1 MTIQQDNRDET
12 MNPLTAVDGITFE
25 RDGSRLTARLDRPGG
40 NLMTLAMCDAL
51 VEVLRNP
58 PEGTHVL
65 VFEAAGDSFC
75 LGRERAASTPED
87 LPGEVRRLINVNE
100 ALLRTSLVTVAK
112 VQGDVAGFGVGL
124 AALTDVS
131 VAVDTAKFSFPEVKM
146 DLAPTLVLAW
156 LARVV
161 GRRQAF
167 WLTATGEEVSGGRA
181 VRIGL
186 VNDVVA
192 TDQELTAAVDR
203 RVAMLQERS
212 PRVHA
217 EIRSMLRSASTLTEE
232 QSYDLSAD
240 RLVLGSM
247 RRRMS

>member
-1 MTIQQDNRDET
+1 MTVQQEFRET
-12 MNPLTAVDGITFE
+12 GTQPLPVVDGLSFN
-25 RDGSRLTARLDRPGG
+25 RDGSLITARLDRPDG

-51 VEVLRNP
+51 VQVLRDP
-58 PEGTHVL
+58 PAGAHVFL
-65 VFEAAGDSFC
+65 LEAAGDSFC
-75 LGRERAASTPED
+75 LGRERTATTPED
-87 LPGEVRRLINVNE
+87 LPGEVRRLIGLNE

-112 VQGDVAGFGVGL
+112 VHGDAAGFGVGL

-131 VAVDTAKFSFPEVKM
+131 VAVDAARFSFPEVKM

-167 WLTATGEEVSGGRA
+167 WLTATGEEVSGPEA
-181 VRIGL
+181 VQLGL

-192 TDQELTAAVDR
+192 SESDLAAEIDR
-203 RVAMLQERS
+203 RVRMLQQRS

>member
-1 MTIQQDNRDET
+1 MTIQQET
-12 MNPLTAVDGITFE
+12 QETNEQSLDAVDGITFS
-25 RDGSRLTARLDRPGG
+25 RDGSLITARLDRPDG

-51 VEVLRNP
+51 VQVLRNP
-58 PEGTHVL
+58 PVDAHVL
-65 VFEAAGDSFC
+65 LLEAAGGSFC
-75 LGRERAASTPED
+75 LGRERTASTPED
-87 LPGEVRRLINVNE
+87 LPGEVRRLISLNE
-100 ALLRTSLVTVAK
+100 ALLRTPLVTVAK
-112 VQGDVAGFGVGL
+112 VHGDAAGFGVGL

-131 VAVDTAKFSFPEVKM
+131 VTTDAARFSFPEVKM

-156 LARVV
+156 LARIV

-167 WLTATGEEVSGGRA
+167 WLTATGEAVSGAQA
-181 VRIGL
+181 VRLGL
-186 VNDVVA
+186 INEVVA
-192 TDQELTAAVDR
+192 TEADLDEETDR
-203 RVAMLQERS
+203 RVQMLQERS
-212 PRVHA
+212 PRVHT